1 MRAKVSSLGFKGI
14 YQRLR
19 SVALA
24 LCLTWA
30 GLAVPVGAQTVEE
43 MPVLFDARERLVR
56 PDVSGLLRLRFL
68 TTTDFPPF
76 NFIDQTGR
84 LSGFHVDLARTLCA
98 ELGVEARCQIQALPF
113 SELQSALE
121 GGQGEIVMAGVAV
134 SPELRAEF
142 LFSRPYMLLPARFVR
157 NRDVALSAPDASALF
172 NRPVGVIGGTAHE
185 AMLKAYFPNV
195 TPVILPDRAAMLD
208 AVKAKAVD
216 AAFAD
221 GLQLS
226 FWASGPAS
234 EGCCELFDGP
244 YLSQDYLGEG
254 MMLMMRSGDTVL
266 KQALNSALAAVS
278 RDGRLQEIYLK
289 YFPVSLY

>member
-1 MRAKVSSLGFKGI
+1 MTAGAMAAGI
-14 YQRLR
+14 
-19 SVALA
+19 VAALA
-24 LCLTWA
+24 CPA
-30 GLAVPVGAQTVEE
+30 AAQTFEE

-84 LSGFHVDLARTLCA
+84 LSGFHVDLARALCA
-98 ELGVEARCQIQALPF
+98 ELVVEMKCQIQALPF
-113 SELQSALE
+113 DQLRSALDE
-121 GGQGEIVMAGVAV
+121 GQGEVVMAGVAV
-134 SPELRAEF
+134 SPELRENF

-157 NRDVALSAPDASALF
+157 HREVTLSSPDASALF

-185 AMLKAYFPNV
+185 TMLKAYFPNV
-195 TPVILPDRAAMLD
+195 TPVILPDRAALLD
-208 AVKAKAVD
+208 AVRTKAVD

-234 EGCCELFDGP
+234 EGCCELLDGP